1 MFGHAGFRALHIIG
15 VSLLLT
21 ATQVAR
27 ADPEQEEHL
36 RCPVSTREQARSQ
49 GDLLFE
55 QGAYRRA
62 GECYQ
67 AAGECYQ
74 AAGEYALAN
83 RAFLKALEAESAVT
97 ARRFSDQ
104 RDQAKTMLRNVQQAF
119 RVDR

>member
-1 MFGHAGFRALHIIG
+1 MFGHAGFRALQFIG
-15 VSLLLT
+15 LSLLLT

-55 QGAYRRA
+55 QRAYGR
-62 GECYQ
+62 
-67 AAGECYQ
+67 AGECYQ

-97 ARRFSDQ
+97 ARRLSDQ

>member
-1 MFGHAGFRALHIIG
+1 MFGLAGLRALHIIG
-15 VSLLLT
+15 LSLLLT

-67 AAGECYQ
+67 AAGE
-74 AAGEYALAN
+74 YALAN
-83 RAFLKALEAESAVT
+83 RAFFKAVGPESAAT
-97 ARRFSDQ
+97 ARLLSDQ
-104 RDQAKTMLRNVQQAF
+104 RDQAKAMLRNAQQAF
-119 RVDR
+119 RVAR